1 MHIDSKIPLY
11 GFNNL
16 TKSLSFSLYRVHY
29 LPLSKPLDKPL
40 DLSLDTTLN
49 RPSSQT
55 VESYNA
61 YINETYSS
69 ERLEV
74 LLTKVCHAIGGNVLN
89 IASQD
94 YTPQGASVTLMI
106 SEEAKPESLVA
117 HLDKSHLCIHTY
129 PEETP
134 QNGIAIFRADIEL
147 STCGVI
153 SPLKVLDYV
162 IEAFSADVIDIDYRV
177 RGMTRDLH
185 GAKHFSDR
193 DISQISDHLTKY
205 TLDTYRV
212 KDSVMATHNLF
223 HCKLARQSID
233 LTQHIFNVGSD
244 LGSYLDTH
252 AISSQDERQIK
263 AQLTTELNELFIGS

>member
-1 MHIDSKIPLY
+1 MDTDTKIPLY

-29 LPLSKPLDKPL
+29 LPSTQ
-40 DLSLDTTLN
+40 S
-49 RPSSQT
+49 
-55 VESYNA
+55 VESYNC
-61 YINETYSS
+61 YINQTYNS
-69 ERLEV
+69 ELLEI

-129 PEETP
+129 PEETA
-134 QNGIAIFRADIEL
+134 QNNIAIFRADIEL

-162 IEAFSADVIDIDYRV
+162 IEAFSADVVDIDYRV
-177 RGMTRDLH
+177 RGMTRDQR
-185 GAKHFSDR
+185 GKKHFNDHEITHISEHFAKETR
-193 DISQISDHLTKY
+193 DKY
-205 TLDTYRV
+205 HM

-223 HCKLARQSID
+223 HCKLVRQSIKLKHHVFNID
-233 LTQHIFNVGSD
+233 GHLDKHQLPTQDKTRIR
-244 LGSYLDTH
+244 
-252 AISSQDERQIK
+252 E
-263 AQLTTELNELFIGS
+263 QLASELNELFTGK

>member
-1 MHIDSKIPLY
+1 MDADTKIPLY

-29 LPLSKPLDKPL
+29 LPSIQ
-40 DLSLDTTLN
+40 S
-49 RPSSQT
+49 
-55 VESYNA
+55 VEAYNT
-61 YINETYSS
+61 YINQTYNS
-69 ERLEV
+69 ELLEV

-129 PEETP
+129 PEETA
-134 QNGIAIFRADIEL
+134 QHGIAIFRADIEL

-177 RGMTRDLH
+177 RGMTRDQR
-185 GAKHFSDR
+185 GKKHFNDHKITL
-193 DISQISDHLTKY
+193 ISEHLAKETREK
-205 TLDTYRV
+205 YRV
-212 KDSVMATHNLF
+212 KDSVMTTHNLF
-223 HCKLARQSID
+223 HCKLVRQSIN
-233 LTQHIFNVGSD
+233 LTQHIFN
-244 LGSYLDTH
+244 LGSH
-252 AISSQDERQIK
+252 IEKQPISTEDEIQIK
-263 AQLTTELNELFIGS
+263 ERLTKELSELFISQ

>member
-1 MHIDSKIPLY
+1 MHSANKIPLY

-29 LPLSKPLDKPL
+29 LPSPEA
-40 DLSLDTTLN
+40 
-49 RPSSQT
+49 
-55 VESYNA
+55 VIHYNA
-61 YINETYSS
+61 YINKSYNS
-69 ERLEV
+69 EHLGV
-74 LLTKVCHAIGGNVLN
+74 LLTKICHAIGGNVLN

-134 QNGIAIFRADIEL
+134 QQGIAIFRADIEL

-177 RGMTRDLH
+177 RGMTRDQR
-185 GAKHFSDR
+185 GDKCFSDH
-193 DISQISDHLTKY
+193 DIVKISEHLTAA
-205 TLDTYRV
+205 TLERYRI
-212 KDSVMATHNLF
+212 KDSAMATNNLF
-223 HCKLARQSID
+223 HCKLARRTID
-233 LTQHIFNVGSD
+233 LKQHIFNSGTNLE
-244 LGSYLDTH
+244 LGFNKNEITAIDARQVTTQLSRELD
-252 AISSQDERQIK
+252 
-263 AQLTTELNELFIGS
+263 ELFVGK